1 MCDDIEVE
9 RPDSPFSMSDHNRP
23 YATQFGG
30 CRQFSV
36 DTIVSTPPSLSLPH
50 QLAAAYPT
58 EDHQTFRYLQQLK
71 ANCGGGECH
80 KDGSLFSI
88 HSAPPVPLADNSA
101 SCMSS
106 PVRTNLQSRPVSL
119 ALDPNAMLTVQFA
132 GVPPSLSMPVAA
144 AHSSSAIEM
153 PAQSDEAD
161 EEENENLWTL
171 SSQTARPL
179 IVKSKE
185 WRNNVRFMSKP
196 GARTDT
202 SKSSSASSGKS
213 STEITM
219 DGGYGWLVVL
229 GAFSVQFWVAGLV
242 KSYGVLY
249 VEILETFPN
258 VSSAVASWIPAI
270 LSALCLVLAPVS
282 SALSQRFSCR
292 LVVFI
297 GGLFCAL
304 GLTLS
309 YFATNLIH
317 LFFTFGV
324 LTGLGGGLSTT
335 PGIIIVSQYFDKRR
349 ALANG
354 ICVSGT
360 AAGSFVFPMLI
371 DHLVRGFGFHG
382 TILIL
387 GGCMLHVCAS
397 AALYK
402 PVPDSD
408 SVPDEVDNTSNRS
421 CHLKSAD
428 TTQTLV
434 SQNSYSVLG
443 TYLSASAEEPLNT
456 LDGKKI
462 FIENLFLEEAKN
474 RLNELCQS
482 NKLGPDSI
490 KQDVS
495 DDEGKDFMGETIVM
509 KPFAKCMRSSSVYL
523 HSVEDLSTD
532 STFVYKKRGSGH
544 ESNRGSS
551 RKRCV
556 FLIRRLNRKL
566 IQFHLFK
573 E

>member
-1 MCDDIEVE
+1 MCDDIE
-9 RPDSPFSMSDHNRP
+9 RPGSPFSVSGDHHNRI
-23 YATQFGG
+23 YAGQFGG

-36 DTIVSTPPSLSLPH
+36 DTIVSTPPSLPH
-50 QLAAAYPT
+50 QLATAYPM
-58 EDHQTFRYLQQLK
+58 EDHQAFRYLQQLK
-71 ANCGGGECH
+71 ATNCGQGGECH

-88 HSAPPVPLADNSA
+88 HSAPPVPLAENSA
-101 SCMSS
+101 SCMST
-106 PVRTNLQSRPVSL
+106 PIRTNLQSRPVSL
-119 ALDPNAMLTVQFA
+119 ALDPNAMLTVQFS
-132 GVPPSLSMPVAA
+132 VPPSLSMPVAA

-196 GARTDT
+196 GARTET
-202 SKSSSASSGKS
+202 SKSSSTSSSGKS
-213 STEITM
+213 STESTL
-219 DGGYGWLVVL
+219 DGGYGWLVVF

-242 KSYGVLY
+242 KSYGVLF
-249 VEILETFPN
+249 VEILETFPDA
-258 VSSAVASWIPAI
+258 SAALASWIPAI
-270 LSALCLVLAPVS
+270 LSCLCLVLAPVS

-292 LVVFI
+292 LVVFV

-324 LTGLGGGLSTT
+324 LTGIGGGLSTT

-402 PVPDSD
+402 PVLEPD

-443 TYLSASAEEPLNT
+443 TYLSASAEEPLNAT

-462 FIENLFLEEAKN
+462 FIENFFLEEAKN

-482 NKLGPDSI
+482 NKLGPEPV

-544 ESNRGSS
+544 ESNRGS

-556 FLIRRLNRKL
+556 
-566 IQFHLFK
+566 LFN
-573 E
+573 